1 MTAGINDPAVVGVD
15 GLASR
20 LRGMAQGRDAIDVAQ
35 FQFIGLE
42 DIRQAYGDRWGD
54 QKARIQESAE
64 TFLRRRVHESDLLI
78 RGDGGF
84 LVVFGSAMAADS
96 ESLAHQLAHGLNDF
110 FLGEEPQ
117 DPMPRF
123 GVTTASMPVK
133 DLAAHLE
140 GAGLVEAKA
149 QPDPVNRAAP
159 GLRDIDWRFLP
170 VWDAKRE
177 ILSNWYVAP
186 YLKTSGARLP
196 GYMFEPAA
204 AHPSQFAAVD
214 EAGLWVAEQALHR
227 LVVQG
232 KQALV
237 GVSVH
242 VSSLTNL
249 STRTKLMS
257 AIDRLD
263 RGLARYRVVK
273 VAGIPPGFPRMYL
286 NEIVGLLRS
295 RIPNVVLGTAFNE
308 PDVASLAASGPSA
321 ISVAVPPWTVGP
333 NAAIPA
339 AQLHMRLAEALVTT
353 HAAHIRVIIEGAID
367 GNLAAKLKG
376 AGVDNLCSTQIWPSV
391 TEPDGMLKWP
401 TDKLAA

>member
-1 MTAGINDPAVVGVD
+1 MNNPATIGLD

-20 LRGMAQGRDAIDVAQ
+20 LRETAQGRDAIDVAQ

-42 DIRQAYGDRWGD
+42 DIRQAYGDRWDD

-64 TFLRRRVHESDLLI
+64 TFLRRRMHESDLLI

-96 ESLAHQLAHGLNDF
+96 ESSAHQLAHGLNDF
-110 FLGEEPQ
+110 FLGEDPQ
-117 DPMPRF
+117 DPVPRF

-149 QPDPVNRAAP
+149 QPDLANRAAAP

-196 GYMFEPAA
+196 GYMFESIA

-237 GVSVH
+237 GVSLH

-249 STRTKLMS
+249 STRAKLMA

-286 NEIVGLLRS
+286 NEIVGLLRF
-295 RIPNVVLGTAFNE
+295 RIPNVVLGAAFNE
-308 PDVASLAASGPSA
+308 PDVASLTASGPSA
-321 ISVAVPPWTVGP
+321 ISLALPPWAVGP
-333 NAAIPA
+333 NAAISA
-339 AQLHMRLAEALVTT
+339 TQLHTRLAEALVTA
-353 HAAHIRVIIEGAID
+353 HAAHIRAIIEGAID
-367 GNLAAKLKG
+367 CNLAAKLKG
-376 AGVDNLCSTQIWPSV
+376 AGVDNLCSTQIWPSAP
-391 TEPDGMLKWP
+391 EPDGMLKWQA
-401 TDKLAA
+401 DKLAA